1 MDHLD
6 ERGDLKG
13 VVACDPFVR
22 RVAPEALA

>member
-6 ERGDLKG
+6 ERGNLTG
-13 VVACDPFVR
+13 AVACDPFVR